1 MTSRRL
7 RDQKGQT
14 MVEFALV
21 LPLLLVIMFA
31 VVQFGIVYNDYVTLT
46 DATRA
51 GARKGAVSRLAAD
64 PAGATVAAV
73 ENSASGLDLADLDVD
88 VDSTFQQGQDVTV
101 EASYPYEINLLGI
114 HVASGMLTSKT
125 TERVE

>member
-1 MTSRRL
+1 
-7 RDQKGQT
+7 

-73 ENSASGLDLADLDVD
+73 ENSASGLDLGDLDVD

>member
-1 MTSRRL
+1 
-7 RDQKGQT
+7 

-73 ENSASGLDLADLDVD
+73 ENSASGLDLAELDVD
-88 VDSTFQQGQDVTV
+88 VVSTFQQGQDVTV
-101 EASYPYEINLLGI
+101 EATYPYEINLLGI
-114 HVASGMLTSKT
+114 HVASGTLSSKT